1 MLSNSI
7 ALESEHVYNALG
19 EEDIKLY
26 KRELKFYQELRASVK
41 LRYSDSIDHKEYE
54 DKMRNLMDT
63 YIAAEDVIQITAPV
77 DILNE
82 KEFEDEL
89 LRLGSPRAKADA
101 IRTRIT
107 KRISS
112 RWDENPTYYKK
123 FSERIAEIIEQYKE
137 KRISELEYLE
147 KMRKVMND
155 FRKGYSGTIYP
166 EKIKHNVHAQ
176 AFYGIIKEVLE
187 DDSFYMEKQ
196 ATEVLEDIPV
206 YNYEGILA
214 DIAKDIDIIIE
225 RNSKVDWHNN
235 LDVHKK
241 ISQEIDGLL
250 YLMKK
255 EYFPKLT
262 YDQIDI
268 MIENIKTVALRR
280 Y

>member
-1 MLSNSI
+1 
-7 ALESEHVYNALG
+7 
-19 EEDIKLY
+19 
-26 KRELKFYQELRASVK
+26 
-41 LRYSDSIDHKEYE
+41 
-54 DKMRNLMDT
+54 
-63 YIAAEDVIQITAPV
+63 
-77 DILNE
+77 
-82 KEFEDEL
+82 
-89 LRLGSPRAKADA
+89 
-101 IRTRIT
+101 
-107 KRISS
+107 
-112 RWDENPTYYKK
+112 
-123 FSERIAEIIEQYKE
+123 
-137 KRISELEYLE
+137 
-147 KMRKVMND
+147 
-155 FRKGYSGTIYP
+155 
-166 EKIKHNVHAQ
+166 
-176 AFYGIIKEVLE
+176 
-187 DDSFYMEKQ
+187 MEKQ